1 MSTYSPIF
9 VRSPRIVSRTGVVG
23 DTMTVELRMFQAGAS
38 VPTNPTYTL
47 SKVIPSSLA
56 LTAHFDIAPYCREFI
71 NHLNYT
77 QTTVLTPVNLDEFI
91 RVEVKVFRNSGSV
104 ITSNFVALDGY
115 GYYEEEYNPELGDI
129 MLDEAEYL
137 YEEGTNGGNVYIYQD
152 GTYGLALYNNDVAI
166 IIANSIDDFASVP
179 AVHPNFVNTGN
190 TLEIYKFGSPFKTF
204 VFTPQCEPKYTPIKC
219 DFVNKYGVW
228 QRITF
233 FKASVQN
240 FNRTSTEF
248 DLMPSNI
255 NYNKYENRR
264 QEFNINAQQSI
275 KVNTGFVPE
284 TYMEVMRQIMLSEK
298 IMLDNEP
305 VNIVTSSVELQE
317 HINKKLINY
326 QLDFVYSH
334 NKLNYVL

>member
-9 VRSPRIVSRTGVVG
+9 VRSPRIVSRAGTAG
-23 DTMTVELRMFQAGAS
+23 DTISVELRIFKYNQSQPVNA
-38 VPTNPTYTL
+38 TFTL
-47 SKVIPSSLA
+47 SKVIPSA
-56 LTAHFDIAPYCREFI
+56 LVSTAHFDIAPYVRESI
-71 NHLNYT
+71 KHLNYT
-77 QTTVLTPVNLDEFI
+77 QTTVLTPVNVNEYV
-91 RVEVKVFRNSGSV
+91 RVNVQVFRNGGTV

-115 GYYEEEYNPELGDI
+115 GYYEEQFNPDLGDI
-129 MLDEAEYL
+129 MLDEGEYL

-152 GTYGLALYNNDVAI
+152 GTYGVAVYNNAVSI
-166 IIANSIDDFASVP
+166 SIANSTDDFSSVP

-190 TLEIYKFGSPFKTF
+190 TLEIYKNGFPFKTF
-204 VFTPQCEPKYTPIKC
+204 LFTAQCEPKYTPIKC

-233 FKASVQN
+233 FKASVQT
-240 FNRTSTEF
+240 FERTMKQY
-248 DLMPSNI
+248 DLMPSNV
-255 NYNKYENRR
+255 NYSIFDNRR
-264 QEFNINAQQSI
+264 QEFNINGQESI

-284 TYMEVMRQIMLSEK
+284 TYKEVMRQIMLSEK
-298 IMLDNEP
+298 ILLDSKP

-326 QLDFVYSH
+326 QVDFKYSY

>member
-77 QTTVLTPVNLDEFI
+77 QTIALTPVNLDEFT
-91 RVEVKVFRNSGSV
+91 RVNVQVFRNGGSV
-104 ITSNFVALDGY
+104 VTSNFVALDGY

-152 GTYGLALYNNDVAI
+152 GTYGVAVYNNAVSI
-166 IIANSIDDFASVP
+166 LIANSTDDFASVP

-190 TLEIYKFGSPFKTF
+190 TLEIYKSGSPFKTF

-240 FNRTSTEF
+240 FNRTSKEF

>member
-9 VRSPRIVSRTGVVG
+9 VRSPRIVSRAGSVG
-23 DTMTVELRMFQAGAS
+23 DTMKVELRMFQAGAS

-91 RVEVKVFRNSGSV
+91 RVQVKVFRNGGTV

-115 GYYEEEYNPELGDI
+115 GYYDEEYNPELGDI
-129 MLDEAEYL
+129 MLDEAEYY

-152 GTYGLALYNNDVAI
+152 GTYGVAVYNDAVSI
-166 IIANSIDDFASVP
+166 SIANSTDDFASVP
-179 AVHPNFVNTGN
+179 AVHPDYVNTGN
-190 TLEIYKFGSPFKTF
+190 TLEIYKSGSPFKTF

-248 DLMPSNI
+248 DLMPDNV

-264 QEFNINAQQSI
+264 QEFNINATQSI

-298 IMLDNEP
+298 IMLDDEP

-326 QLDFVYSH
+326 QLDFVYSY

>member
-9 VRSPRIVSRTGVVG
+9 VRSPRIVSRAGSVG
-23 DTMTVELRMFQAGAS
+23 DTMRVELRMFQAGAS
-38 VPTNPTYTL
+38 VPTNATFTL

-77 QTTVLTPVNLDEFI
+77 QTTVLTPVNLAEFI
-91 RVEVKVFRNSGSV
+91 RVQVKVFRNGGSV

-115 GYYEEEYNPELGDI
+115 GYYDEEYNPDLGDI
-129 MLDEAEYL
+129 MLDQAEYL

-152 GTYGLALYNNDVAI
+152 GTYGVAVYNDAVSI
-166 IIANSIDDFASVP
+166 SIANSTDDFASVP

-190 TLEIYKFGSPFKTF
+190 TLQIYKSGSPFRTF

-240 FNRTSTEF
+240 FTRKSTEF
-248 DLMPSNI
+248 DLMPTNI
-255 NYNKYENRR
+255 NYNKFENRR
-264 QEFNINAQQSI
+264 QEFNINAQESI

-317 HINKKLINY
+317 HINRKLINY
-326 QLDFVYSH
+326 QLDFVYSY

>member
-1 MSTYSPIF
+1 MSEYSPIF
-9 VRSPRIVSRTGVVG
+9 VRSPRIISRAGVVG
-23 DTMTVELRMFQAGAS
+23 DTMRVELRMFQAGAS

-56 LTAHFDIAPYCREFI
+56 LTAHFDISPYCREFI

-91 RVEVKVFRNSGSV
+91 RVQVKVFRNNGSI
-104 ITSNFVALDGY
+104 ITYNFVALDGY

-152 GTYGLALYNNDVAI
+152 GTYTVAVYNNAVSI
-166 IIANSIDDFASVP
+166 SIANSTDDFASVP

>member
-9 VRSPRIVSRTGVVG
+9 VRSPRIVSQVGIVG
-23 DTMTVELRMFQAGAS
+23 DTIVLELRMWKANAS
-38 VPTNPTYTL
+38 RPTNANYTL
-47 SKVIPSSLA
+47 SKVIPSALA

-71 NHLNYT
+71 SHQKYT
-77 QTTVLTPVNLDEFI
+77 QTTVLTAVDVDEYT
-91 RVEVKVFRNSGSV
+91 RVEVLVKKNNVLQSTLNY
-104 ITSNFVALDGY
+104 VALDGF
-115 GYYEEEYNPELGDI
+115 GYYEQEYNPDLGDVY
-129 MLDEAEYL
+129 LDEAEYY
-137 YEEGTNGGNVYIYQD
+137 YEEGTNGGSVYVYQD
-152 GTYGLALYNNDVAI
+152 GTYGVAVYNDTVSILIN
-166 IIANSIDDFASVP
+166 NSTDDFASVP
-179 AVHPNFVNTGN
+179 AVHPNYVNTGN
-190 TLEIYKFGSPFKTF
+190 TLEIYKSGSPFKTY

-240 FNRTSTEF
+240 FDKTSTQY

-255 NYNKYENRR
+255 NYDKYENRR
-264 QEFNINAQQSI
+264 QEFNINGQESI

-284 TYMEVMRQIMLSEK
+284 SYMNVIQQLMLSEK
-298 IMLDNEP
+298 IMLDNNP
-305 VNIVTSSVELQE
+305 VNIVTNSIELQE

-326 QLDFVYSH
+326 QLDFVDSH

>member
-1 MSTYSPIF
+1 
-9 VRSPRIVSRTGVVG
+9 
-23 DTMTVELRMFQAGAS
+23 MFQAGAS

-91 RVEVKVFRNSGSV
+91 RVQVKVFRNGGSI

-152 GTYGLALYNNDVAI
+152 GTYGLALYNNSVSI
-166 IIANSIDDFASVP
+166 LIANSIDDFASVP

-326 QLDFVYSH
+326 QLDFVYSY

>member
-77 QTTVLTPVNLDEFI
+77 QTTVLTPVNLDEFT
-91 RVEVKVFRNSGSV
+91 RVNVQVFRNGGSV
-104 ITSNFVALDGY
+104 VTSNFVALDGY
-115 GYYEEEYNPELGDI
+115 GYYEEEYNPNLGDI
-129 MLDEAEYL
+129 MLDEGEYL

-152 GTYGLALYNNDVAI
+152 GTYGVAVYNNAVSIAI
-166 IIANSIDDFASVP
+166 GSTDDFASVP
-179 AVHPNFVNTGN
+179 AVHPDFVNTGN
-190 TLEIYKFGSPFKTF
+190 TLEIYQFGQPFKTF

-240 FNRTSTEF
+240 FNRTSKEF

-255 NYNKYENRR
+255 DYNKYENRR
-264 QEFNINAQQSI
+264 QEFNINATQSI

>member
-9 VRSPRIVSRTGVVG
+9 VRSPRIISRTGVVG

-56 LTAHFDIAPYCREFI
+56 LTAHFDISPYCREFI

>member
-9 VRSPRIVSRTGVVG
+9 VRSPRIVSRTGIVG

-38 VPTNPTYTL
+38 VPVNPTYTL

-77 QTTVLTPVNLDEFI
+77 QTIALTPVNLDEFT
-91 RVEVKVFRNSGSV
+91 RVNVQVFRNGGSV
-104 ITSNFVALDGY
+104 VTSNFIALDGY

-137 YEEGTNGGNVYIYQD
+137 YEEGTNGGSVYIYQD
-152 GTYGLALYNNDVAI
+152 GTYGVAVYNNLVSI
-166 IIANSIDDFASVP
+166 SIANSTDDFASVP
-179 AVHPNFVNTGN
+179 AVHPSFVNTGN
-190 TLEIYKFGSPFKTF
+190 TLEIYKSGSPFKTF

-240 FNRTSTEF
+240 FNRTSKEF

-255 NYNKYENRR
+255 DYNKYENRR
-264 QEFNINAQQSI
+264 QEFNINATQSI